1 MSEQTI
7 AARVETVEHAAE
19 GVVVLRLA
27 PADRD
32 ALPAWQPGAH
42 VDVMTPVGPRQ
53 YSLCGD
59 PADPARWRIAV
70 RREQPGRGGSA
81 WLHDAVSAGDTLEL
95 RGPRNHFLLE
105 HADSYLFIAGG
116 IGITP
121 LLPMVADVAQRNV
134 DWRLVYGGRRLSAMA
149 FVDELRAYGERVTL
163 WPEDER
169 GLIDLEALLGQPRP
183 GTLVYCCGPE
193 PLLAAA
199 EDRCAA
205 WPSGA
210 LRVERFHPRDGA
222 LDGERGAFEVELA
235 YSGLTL
241 SVGPDETI
249 VDVVL
254 RAGIDVPTSCRE
266 GTCGTCETVVL
277 EGEPDH
283 RDSFLT
289 PEERASGETMM
300 ICCSRSRTPRLV
312 LDL

>member
-19 GVVVLRLA
+19 GVVVLQLA

-32 ALPAWQPGAH
+32 ALPAWEPGAH

>member
-32 ALPAWQPGAH
+32 ALPAWEPGAH